1 MNLQYVAQSTTD
13 DRESKSRVAA
23 MVRWCDN
30 LRSVGYTM
38 ASTGLELPK
47 ATVHQVTTTCDRRC
61 HRNLERTTQAARVA
75 METSNKRCYSIRKAR
90 KATIVSTCCLHVQGT
105 RRVATPLTALPCHSA
120 LQFCFPSL
128 AALTS
133 PSSQSWCPFS
143 IGLGFFVDRSA
154 AGLPICDSCVKI
166 LTRSW
171 SRSSI
176 TQAW

>member
-47 ATVHQVTTTCDRRC
+47 ATVYQVRLAIVAAIGSIWSEP
-61 HRNLERTTQAARVA
+61 HNLA
-75 METSNKRCYSIRKAR
+75 METGNKRCYSIRKAR
-90 KATIVSTCCLHVQGT
+90 KATIVSTCCLHVQDT
-105 RRVATPLTALPCHSA
+105 RRVATPLTALTRHSA